1 MKVIAIVQARMG
13 SSRLPGKVLA
23 DIWEPLLRRVLDRL
37 IPVSSSID
45 KLIVAITSEHQD
57 DILEDWLIQENIDF
71 IRGSTNDVLDR
82 FVQAASPYNPDI
94 VVRVTADD
102 PFKDPVIVHQLIQ
115 KLKDDPS
122 IDYASN
128 TIIPSW
134 PEGVDMEVLRYKILV
149 QAHHEAV
156 LKSDREHVTSFIINR
171 PNRFKLFNLLSD
183 RDLSR
188 WRWTVD
194 KPADLEFAR
203 LVYSKLRHQ
212 ESFSYNDVVECIEDN
227 PSMLEINS
235 GTIRN
240 EGYLK
245 SSITTTQNDR
255 IIQQSYF
262 WQRIKV
268 PSGSSQSEFRSSKGS
283 AMMRRF
289 ERSFADRFG
298 INYGV
303 SFVNGTATM
312 HAALEA
318 KVWV

>member
-23 DIWEPLLRRVLDRL
+23 DICGKPLLRRVLDRL

-134 PEGVDMEVLRYKILV
+134 PEGVDIEVLRYKILV

-245 SSITTTQNDR
+245 SLNHDNP
-255 IIQQSYF
+255 
-262 WQRIKV
+262 K
-268 PSGSSQSEFRSSKGS
+268 
-283 AMMRRF
+283 
-289 ERSFADRFG
+289 
-298 INYGV
+298 
-303 SFVNGTATM
+303 
-312 HAALEA
+312 
-318 KVWV
+318 